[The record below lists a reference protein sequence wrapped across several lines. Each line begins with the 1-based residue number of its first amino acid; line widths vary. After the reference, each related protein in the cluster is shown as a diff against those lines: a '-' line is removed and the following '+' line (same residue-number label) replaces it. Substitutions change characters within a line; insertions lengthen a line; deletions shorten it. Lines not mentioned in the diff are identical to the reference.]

1 MIGNDIVDLNIA
13 KTQSNWKR
21 RGYLDK
27 IFTENEQSLIFESEN
42 PETKVWNLWSRKEAA
57 YKIFNRST
65 KIRVFNPKKF
75 DCIDVSIQENKTIGK
90 VILEDKIYF
99 TKTIV
104 NADYINSAA
113 ITDENQK
120 YSNEIFNIELYNSF
134 LKKKKIVKD
143 QFGIPYIFDEKTL
156 ETKIISI
163 AHHGSFC
170 SYMSVM

>member
-1 MIGNDIVDLNIA
+1 MIGNDIVDLNLA

-42 PETKVWNLWSRKEAA
+42 PTAKVWNLWSRKEAA

-65 KIRVFNPKKF
+65 NIRVFNPKKF
-75 DCIDVSIQENKTIGK
+75 DCFDVSIKENETIGK
-90 VILEDKIYF
+90 VVLGDKIYS

-104 NADYINSAA
+104 SADFINSVA
-113 ITDENQK
+113 ITNENQK
-120 YSNEIFNIELYNSF
+120 YSYQIFDIELYNSF

-156 ETKIISI
+156 KTKIISI

-170 SYMSVM
+170 SYMSTL

>member
-65 KIRVFNPKKF
+65 KIRVINPKKF
-75 DCIDVSIQENKTIGK
+75 ACFDISIQENDLTGK
-90 VILEDKIYF
+90 VILGDKTFF

-104 NADYINSAA
+104 NADFINSVAM
-113 ITDENQK
+113 TDENQK
-120 YSNEIFNIELYNSF
+120 YSNEIFNIKLYNSF
-134 LKKKKIVKD
+134 LKKKKIFKN